1 MPLASGSR
9 LGPYE
14 IVAALG
20 AGGMGEVYK
29 ARDTRLDRDVAIK
42 ILPEAFAADAERV
55 ARFQREAKTLA
66 AVNHQNI
73 AQVFGL
79 EQAGEVHALAMELV
93 GGEDLSQRIARGPI
107 AIDEALP
114 IAKEIA
120 DALEAA
126 HEQGIV
132 HRDLKPSNIRI
143 RNDGKVKVLDFGL
156 AKVLEQFGLA
166 LEGDGRSTHF
176 NPTLTSQGVI
186 LGTPAYMSPEQAAG
200 RAADKRSDL
209 WSFGV
214 VLFEMLTGKRVFDGG
229 SRPEVLASVLRAPP
243 DWASLPPDVPPTI
256 TTLLRRCLEKDAAR
270 RANSAAYARL
280 AIEDAIEMP
289 RPAPAAR
296 TARATRWSPAWL
308 LIPLIGLAI
317 VAAVTFGDLRS
328 SPALITRLD
337 LSTPSTGDPVSFA
350 LSPDGRQFVF
360 VAGDGI
366 ESRLWLRPFDRA
378 DAQSLAG
385 TEGAAHPFWAPSGR
399 SIGFFA
405 DGKLKRYDIGGGM
418 PQDLADAPTG
428 RGGTWNQNNVIVFT
442 PSITSALYRIDA
454 GGGEAKPITEPDQE
468 HPSHRF
474 PHFLPDG
481 RRFLYLTVA
490 GPLAT
495 QTVVLGSLDGD
506 APKRLTTAE
515 TAAAYADPGYLLFVQ
530 EGTLLAR
537 PVDLSRGTV
546 GEPISVADPAGSD
559 SAVRRGAFSVS
570 TTGVLAYRSRSAARR
585 QLVWL
590 DRKGLQV
597 GTVGGPD
604 DAVPTNPTL
613 APNGRRIALS
623 RTVRGNSDIWIVE
636 NDRAVASRL
645 TLDASNESTA
655 VWSPDGDRIAFSS
668 TRNGVFD
675 IFERATGGSGNE
687 RILLVS
693 PEPKQTLD
701 WSRDGRFLLFSS
713 AGPRTGWDLHAL
725 PLTGD
730 NKPFAVA
737 ATPYSERNGQ
747 FSPDG
752 QWVAFESNESG
763 RFEVSIQRFPGPG
776 PRRQVSSAGGVT
788 PRWRNDG
795 RELFYVASN
804 GAMMSATLLVS
815 KDGKSPEVTDVQQL
829 FRVPIVF
836 GGSPRDNNKEQYAVS
851 RDGQRFLVNVTSDET
866 TGSPV
871 TIVLNWLSGL
881 QR

>member
-1 MPLASGSR
+1 MPLTSGSR

-14 IVAALG
+14 IVAAVG

-42 ILPEAFAADAERV
+42 ILPDVFATDAERV

-66 AVNHQNI
+66 ALNHQNI

-79 EQAGEVHALAMELV
+79 EHANGIHALSMELV
-93 GGEDLSQRIARGPI
+93 DGEDLSQRLARGSI
-107 AIDEALP
+107 ALDQALP

-126 HEQGIV
+126 HDHGIV

-143 RNDGKVKVLDFGL
+143 RRDGKVKVLDFGL
-156 AKVLEQFGLA
+156 AKVIEEPA
-166 LEGDGRSTHF
+166 VAADGDELSTHF
-176 NPTLTSQGVI
+176 NPTLSAEGVI

-200 RAADKRSDL
+200 KAADKRSDL

-214 VLFEMLTGKRVFDGG
+214 LLFEMLTGKRVFDGR
-229 SRPEVLASVLRAPP
+229 SLQEVLASILRAPP
-243 DWASLPPDVPPTI
+243 DWASLPPEVPPAI
-256 TTLLRRCLEKDAAR
+256 TALLRRCLEKDPAR
-270 RANSAAYARL
+270 RTNSATYARL
-280 AIEDAIEMP
+280 VIEDAMAAP
-289 RPAPAAR
+289 PTSPANR
-296 TARATRWSPAWL
+296 TRQATRWSQAWL
-308 LIPLIGLAI
+308 LIPLIALGLVAI
-317 VAAVTFGDLRS
+317 AALDYVQRS
-328 SPALITRLD
+328 PVLVTRLD
-337 LSTPSTGDPVSFA
+337 LSTPATGDPVSFD

-360 VAGDGI
+360 VAGDGA

-378 DAQSLAG
+378 DAQPLAG
-385 TEGAAHPFWAPSGR
+385 TEGASYPFWAQTGR

-428 RGGTWNQNNVIVFT
+428 RGGTWNQDNVIVFT

-454 GGGEAKPITEPDQE
+454 AGGEAKPVTQPEPE

-495 QTVVLGSLDGD
+495 QTVMLGSLDGD

-515 TAAAYADPGYLLFVQ
+515 TAAAYAEPGYLLFVQ
-530 EGTLLAR
+530 EGTLVAR

-546 GEPISVADPAGSD
+546 SEPISVAEPAGSD

-570 TTGVLAYRSRSAARR
+570 ATGVLAYRSRSAARR

-590 DRKGLQV
+590 DRKGFQI
-597 GTVGGPD
+597 GTVGGAD
-604 DAVPTNPTL
+604 DAAPTNPTL

-623 RTVRGNSDIWIVE
+623 RTVRGNPDIWIVE
-636 NDRAVASRL
+636 NDRVLSRL
-645 TLDASNESTA
+645 TFDPSNDSAA
-655 VWSPDGDRIAFSS
+655 VWSPDGERLAFSS

-675 IFERATGGSGNE
+675 IFEKASSGSGDE
-687 RILLVS
+687 RGLLVS
-693 PEPKQTLD
+693 AQPKHPLD
-701 WSRDGRFLLFSS
+701 WSHDGRFLLFSS
-713 AGPRTGWDLHAL
+713 ADPRTGWDLRAL

-730 NKPFAVA
+730 HKPFAVA
-737 ATPYSERNGQ
+737 ETPYSERNGQ

-752 QWVAFESNESG
+752 RWVAFESNESG

-776 PRRQVSSAGGVT
+776 PKRQVSSAGGVT
-788 PRWRNDG
+788 PRWRSDG
-795 RELFYVASN
+795 RELYFVASN
-804 GAMMSATLLVS
+804 GAMMSATLLIS
-815 KDGKSPEVTDVQQL
+815 KDGQSLDVTNVQQL
-829 FRVPIVF
+829 FRAPIVF

-851 RDGQRFLVNVTSDET
+851 KDGQRFLVNVTSEET

-871 TIVLNWLSGL
+871 TVVLNWLSGL
-881 QR
+881 RR